1 MASEALVASV
11 DGPQPPVDG
20 QVPGPEGPVVE
31 REICVICHDEL
42 DVHDTDNLMVLW
54 CDHKFHKHC
63 ILEWRTV
70 ARRSERN
77 CPFRCETSERLTQP
91 LLALILD
98 SLMLLFYVSNHTAAL
113 FEGLAWLCTYTFV
126 LLYPVPSGPA

>member
-1 MASEALVASV
+1 MTTTDNNSQQLTWEVLTWEQPTWEQLTWQLLTLYLFQEMASEALVAPV

-20 QVPGPEGPVVE
+20 QVPGPQGPVVE

-91 LLALILD
+91 LLALI
-98 SLMLLFYVSNHTAAL
+98 H
-113 FEGLAWLCTYTFV
+113 
-126 LLYPVPSGPA
+126 